1 MVELLGLIFLFWAL
15 LVFSQ
20 IIYNE
25 HMLLCNEEKKV
36 NAFLTKCSD
45 FSVFDSKL
53 AQAQDHDTKL
63 WAGGG

>member
-36 NAFLTKCSD
+36 NAFLTNTD